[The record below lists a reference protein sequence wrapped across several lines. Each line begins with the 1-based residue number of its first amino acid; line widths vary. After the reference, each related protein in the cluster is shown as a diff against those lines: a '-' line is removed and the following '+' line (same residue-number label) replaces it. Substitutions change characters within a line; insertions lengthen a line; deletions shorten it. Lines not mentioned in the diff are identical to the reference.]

1 MYYFRSIC
9 DSVFNLM
16 KISHPGLG
24 LYKNMLGLMCSIKPI
39 IVLLWYFNNA
49 FQTQLQNQKL
59 KKRKSLSTFPKV
71 NYTLKSPLRH
81 LLTSDQKK
89 KKKKD
94 IRILYGFW
102 EMLHL
107 GYSYLVSA
115 VTTSNHVFC
124 FFSISFTKGQKLCD
138 VALNH
143 SN

>member
-89 KKKKD
+89 K
-94 IRILYGFW
+94 R
-102 EMLHL
+102 HL